1 VMVFPPVS
9 GCCLLHLSDLASS
22 SSA

>member
-9 GCCLLHLSDLASS
+9 GCCLLPLSDLASS